1 MSNQIMTSSTVASIA
16 VVHRIPKTPV
26 LGGGSVHTA

>member
-1 MSNQIMTSSTVASIA
+1 MSNQIMTSITVASIA

-26 LGGGSVHTA
+26 FGGSFVHTA